1 MISVSVEHMPKRMT
15 FHAGNT
21 IVQALFD
28 TYDEWGSVVILGTLY
43 DYHIIYDEHWDNK
56 LIVCLY
62 NVRENYSHQNYCDH
76 CSEQVLIPT
85 EVGDMPEL

>member
-28 TYDEWGSVVILGTLY
+28 TYDEWGSVIIHRTLH
-43 DYHIIYDEHWDNK
+43 DYHLIYDEHADNK
-56 LIVCLY
+56 LRVCLY
-62 NVRENYSHQNYCDH
+62 DTSVWDEQ
-76 CSEQVLIPT
+76 EQVLIPT